1 MGLGFAVEVV
11 RVRRAV
17 READSDNVYKYRK
30 NIVSIEARLRAPV
43 CGKRMI
49 IAQRRGSR
57 MSILTLCK
65 EDGHFGKSI
74 IPKAQYIQY
83 ANQNST
89 GWQLVPSGS
98 FPLKG
103 AAYHCFS
110 LDMAVSI
117 NLRRLNLIGLQRSQ
131 HVPYVP
137 MYWDY

>member
-1 MGLGFAVEVV
+1 MGLGFVVEVV

-30 NIVSIEARLRAPV
+30 YTVSIEARLRAPV

-57 MSILTLCK
+57 VSILTLCK

-74 IPKAQYIQY
+74 IPKAQYSKY

-89 GWQLVPSGS
+89 LWQLVPKREWKLIH
-98 FPLKG
+98 LKKL
-103 AAYHCFS
+103 HII
-110 LDMAVSI
+110 VSA
-117 NLRRLNLIGLQRSQ
+117 LT
-131 HVPYVP
+131 Y
-137 MYWDY
+137 